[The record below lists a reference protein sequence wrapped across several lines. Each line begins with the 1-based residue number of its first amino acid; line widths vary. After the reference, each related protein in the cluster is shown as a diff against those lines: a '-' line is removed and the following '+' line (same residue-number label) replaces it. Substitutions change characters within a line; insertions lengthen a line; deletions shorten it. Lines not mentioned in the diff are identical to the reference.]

1 MFDEEGK
8 RRVRRHGA
16 DEPKWWKGGGCEEDK
31 GVERIPDGGY
41 GGRRHDG
48 PGGARRRW
56 RGREQPNDLSVAKGR
71 HAVEAFEDS
80 DDGKCS
86 ILVVNNIDRLHLGV
100 SKIAD
105 DVLSIIDAS
114 GARMVDDVRRV
125 EG

>member
-1 MFDEEGK
+1 M
-8 RRVRRHGA
+8 
-16 DEPKWWKGGGCEEDK
+16 
-31 GVERIPDGGY
+31 
-41 GGRRHDG
+41 
-48 PGGARRRW
+48 
-56 RGREQPNDLSVAKGR
+56 
-71 HAVEAFEDS
+71 EAFEDS

-86 ILVVNNIDRLHLGV
+86 ILVVNNIDCLHLGV